1 MGGQLYVKQSSAEGA
16 DRAVTWAV
24 TRWFQCLS
32 RHFQWPPGWSCS
44 AGGRGRLAGPGL
56 ITGSDATLNPY
67 APKHNP
73 AIFFDGI
80 EGAAGVWSATS
91 QSAECLA
98 NDTPA
103 GTTGPDDMSIFN
115 AATEAG
121 TVARYNMIVPN
132 LCEDAHDSCNQPP
145 GNRIMQFDRFLQRE
159 VPLIEASPAFGTDGV
174 LIITFD
180 EGTLTSINN
189 ADKFGSGGRTAFAVV
204 ARWPCR
210 EPTPRPPTT
219 TACCGRSRTGSAS
232 PASWAT
238 PPP

>member
-1 MGGQLYVKQSSAEGA
+1 VTDAAVSRSYSALGSFDALERQSRSVTIAGHGRRARSDMGGQLYVKQSSAEGA

-121 TVARYNMIVPN
+121 TVARYNVIVPN

-145 GNRIMQFDRFLQRE
+145 GT
-159 VPLIEASPAFGTDGV
+159 ASC
-174 LIITFD
+174 
-180 EGTLTSINN
+180 S
-189 ADKFGSGGRTAFAVV
+189 S
-204 ARWPCR
+204 
-210 EPTPRPPTT
+210 
-219 TACCGRSRTGSAS
+219 TGSCSARCR
-232 PASWAT
+232 
-238 PPP
+238 